1 MLKVKISHKSLSFF
15 QKNVLVMFKGTVIS
29 QIFGFFSAILLAKMY
44 GSEAFG
50 VLGVYFS
57 ISTIFT
63 IINTLQLDR
72 VIVLSKHRHEQIN
85 LMNTLFV
92 VVVLMASF
100 LVAFYCLLEL
110 ILDIGLIN
118 ICLFFLAVLASI
130 LYSYIRIHESFLTAN
145 KTFKPISNA
154 KIFTAILNFIFQ
166 FILYYKFKVY
176 GLVYG
181 SILSIFIIC
190 IYYFVDNKTYIKPI
204 NIKSFW
210 MSAIHNNTIIKY
222 LLPSTLIN
230 GLANNLMPV
239 LILSFFSLKISGV
252 YFFSVKVL
260 ATPLNLIA
268 NSISEVYFEKSS
280 SMLTNNTGNEL
291 YKFTKNIVKTNLL
304 IMFVFI
310 ITVNS
315 LGIYLLEILLTE
327 NWENLSLY
335 LLILSFLILARST
348 FNPISNIITVLNK
361 NHIGLVF
368 NMYLLAVNLIAI
380 YVGYLNNNFIHTLII
395 LSLLGGI
402 GYLVLLLFFLR
413 ILKNESWEK

>member
-1 MLKVKISHKSLSFF
+1 
-15 QKNVLVMFKGTVIS
+15 
-29 QIFGFFSAILLAKMY
+29 
-44 GSEAFG
+44 
-50 VLGVYFS
+50 
-57 ISTIFT
+57 
-63 IINTLQLDR
+63 
-72 VIVLSKHRHEQIN
+72 
-85 LMNTLFV
+85 
-92 VVVLMASF
+92 
-100 LVAFYCLLEL
+100 
-110 ILDIGLIN
+110 
-118 ICLFFLAVLASI
+118 
-130 LYSYIRIHESFLTAN
+130 
-145 KTFKPISNA
+145 
-154 KIFTAILNFIFQ
+154 
-166 FILYYKFKVY
+166 
-176 GLVYG
+176 
-181 SILSIFIIC
+181 
-190 IYYFVDNKTYIKPI
+190 
-204 NIKSFW
+204 

-335 LLILSFLILARST
+335 LLILSFLIYYL
-348 FNPISNIITVLNK
+348 FLFVL
-361 NHIGLVF
+361 F
-368 NMYLLAVNLIAI
+368 Y
-380 YVGYLNNNFIHTLII
+380 YY
-395 LSLLGGI
+395 
-402 GYLVLLLFFLR
+402 YYYYFFLL
-413 ILKNESWEK
+413 INFHF